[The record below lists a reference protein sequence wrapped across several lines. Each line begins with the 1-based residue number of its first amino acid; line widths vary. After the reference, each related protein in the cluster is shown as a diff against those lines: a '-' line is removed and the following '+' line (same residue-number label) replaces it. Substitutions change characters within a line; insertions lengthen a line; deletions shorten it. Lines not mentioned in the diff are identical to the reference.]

1 MKRRFII
8 EVNEEELGCFINPD
22 WIVRPVSYEPS
33 MSEEYSTP
41 FIDAVMKQVKDD
53 VMSGYVEALDEVLR
67 FTPRTNLVQYGIPEE
82 EWGKWMTDEELD
94 DIDNGR
100 TKQ

>member
-1 MKRRFII
+1 MKKRFIL
-8 EVNEEELGCFINPD
+8 ELDEEELSIMNPD
-22 WIVRPVSYEPS
+22 WIVREVTYEPM
-33 MSEEYSTP
+33 MSDEYSTP
-41 FIDAVMKQVKDD
+41 FIDAVMEQVKDD

-82 EWGKWMTDEELD
+82 EWGKWMTDDELD